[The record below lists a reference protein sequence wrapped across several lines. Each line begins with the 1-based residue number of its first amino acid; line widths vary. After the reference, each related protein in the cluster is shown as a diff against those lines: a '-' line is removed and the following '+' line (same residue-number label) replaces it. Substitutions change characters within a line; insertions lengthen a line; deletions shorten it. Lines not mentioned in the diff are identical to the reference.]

1 MSDKSCSIAI
11 YTKKA
16 AVWATQAYMQST
28 ISVLKRAEEKYP
40 DTYQDI
46 KQHMDSYI
54 ELQLNELEAEKERLK
69 QRTAT
74 N

>member
-1 MSDKSCSIAI
+1 
-11 YTKKA
+11 
-16 AVWATQAYMQST
+16 MQST
-28 ISVLKRAEEKYP
+28 ISALKRAEEKYP
-40 DTYQDI
+40 NIYQDI